1 MPQHLVFGKT
11 GKLGARA
18 NDKFI
23 HALFF
28 ESEFTNHLILDFK
41 RSRAIKTTGGKGE
54 LTCYYCTKNIRD
66 EKCELDIEGYPL
78 SGDVE
83 CRHFCF
89 DTGSELKENEDV

>member
-28 ESEFTNHLILDFK
+28 ESEFINYLILDSEC
-41 RSRAIKTTGGKGE
+41 SRAIKKFGGKGE
-54 LTCYYCTKNIRD
+54 WVTVV
-66 EKCELDIEGYPL
+66 ELVDGRIYTLPL
-78 SGDVE
+78 ILVGLVLSLIN
-83 CRHFCF
+83 
-89 DTGSELKENEDV
+89 GS